1 MEVSVPKRVLVVDGY
16 NVIKVL
22 RELDVSFEEIA
33 ALGCHMEGEP
43 ERKLR
48 PELIA
53 VWFEEERIER
63 EPKTRLEE

>member
-1 MEVSVPKRVLVVDGY
+1 MSSKRALVVDGY

-22 RELDVSFEEIA
+22 RELGVSFEEIA
-33 ALGCHMEGEP
+33 ALGCHIEGEP

-53 VWFEEERIER
+53 VWFEEEMTER
-63 EPKTRLEE
+63 EPKAHLEE